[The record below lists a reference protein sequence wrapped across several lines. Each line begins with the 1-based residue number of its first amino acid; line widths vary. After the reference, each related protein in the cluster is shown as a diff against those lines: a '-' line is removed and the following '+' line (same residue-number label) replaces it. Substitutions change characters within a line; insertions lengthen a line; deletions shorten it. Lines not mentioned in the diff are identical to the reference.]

1 MGEVSAILLTEDAA
15 WAVYQ
20 RLVKRALD
28 DPRLFAD
35 RAHCEAMARAYTAFL
50 HLFDQRAA

>member
-1 MGEVSAILLTEDAA
+1 MSEPTPIILTEDAA

-20 RLVKRALD
+20 RLVQRALD

-35 RAHCEAMARAYTAFL
+35 RAHCEAMARAHSAFL
-50 HLFDQRAA
+50 RLFDRKAA